1 MATSLQQSTS
11 SEELFL
17 PDRQRL
23 HTSPDISSL
32 FSDGVLTRCEHRD
45 SWQEELTPQE
55 KIQIGDVCDKRY
67 AEFAAGRSQARQLI
81 ATLTGT
87 AEQLLIGDYRQPL
100 WPESVIG
107 SISHSDAFCAV
118 AVAAIGQH
126 IGLGIDVE
134 PFEPLDD
141 DVADIVLTTTERESI
156 RDLELLPVAV
166 GQLPGQ
172 LPGEC
177 LTQAM
182 TESQAAKLIFSIKE
196 AIYKCCY
203 PQVKVFIDFKQ
214 CEVRLDFESCTYHSV
229 ISFEDS
235 SGQTVNMPVFG
246 KWMIEA
252 GHIFASA
259 QNLFSS
265 TRN

>member
-1 MATSLQQSTS
+1 MATSLQQTAS

-17 PDRQRL
+17 PERQRL
-23 HTSPDISSL
+23 QNSPDISSL
-32 FSDGVLTRCEHRD
+32 FSDGVLTRCEHQD

-87 AEQLLIGDYRQPL
+87 AEQLLIGEFRQPL

-107 SISHSDAFCAV
+107 SISHSDSFCAV
-118 AVAAIGQH
+118 AVAATDQY

-141 DVADIVLTTTERESI
+141 DVADIVLTAAERESI
-156 RDLELLPVAV
+156 QALALSSVPVTD
-166 GQLPGQ
+166 Q
-172 LPGEC
+172 LPGERS
-177 LTQAM
+177 TQMARPM
-182 TESQAAKLIFSIKE
+182 SESQAAKLIFSIKE

-229 ISFEDS
+229 ISFEDA
-235 SGQTVNMPVFG
+235 SGQTVSMPVFG

-252 GHIFASA
+252 GHIFSSA
-259 QNLFSS
+259 QNLRSS
-265 TRN
+265 ARN